1 VSALEELIRV
11 ASDVGNPSLE
21 EWTAQGKKTVGF
33 LCSHVPEEILYAAD
47 VLPYR
52 LRAPGCTDTASADVY
67 MGHVN
72 CTFVRSCLEYVFD
85 GRFDFLD
92 GFVFTNSCDHS
103 RRLYDISREK
113 KPFALMHFLSVPH
126 KVRGEEIAQWHRG
139 EFAALKEAIEKTF
152 GREVTIDELRSAIC
166 VYNESRTLLRELYDL
181 RKADRPPLTGAE
193 TLSIVLAASSMPRGD
208 FNRVLRAALQ
218 ELRKREGVSGH
229 RARLMV
235 AGSGGC
241 DDPEYYRVIED
252 QGGLIVTDSLCFG
265 SRYFWNEVVEGEED
279 VLLALARSYL
289 RRPSCANATDQV
301 GERFE
306 FIQRMTRDFDVDGV
320 IFQRIRHC
328 DLWGGQLFYLT
339 GKMKEASIP
348 LLSLEREYRLG
359 ATGQL
364 RTRVQ
369 AFLESME

>member
-1 VSALEELIRV
+1 MSALEELVHV
-11 ASDVGNPSLE
+11 ARSVDNPYLE
-21 EWTAQGKKTVGF
+21 KWTARGKKAVGF

-72 CTFVRSCLEYVFD
+72 CTFVRSCLEFVFS

-92 GFVFTNSCDHS
+92 GLIFTNSCDHT
-103 RRLYDISREK
+103 RRLYDILREK
-113 KPFALMHFLSVPH
+113 QPFTLMHFLSVPH
-126 KVRGEEIAQWHRG
+126 KVGGEEIARWHRD
-139 EFAALKEAIEKTF
+139 EFAVLKEGIENTF
-152 GREVTIDELRSAIC
+152 GAKVTDDKLRGAIR
-166 VYNESRTLLRELYDL
+166 VYNESRALLRELYDL
-181 RKADRPPLTGAE
+181 RKGDRPPLTGTE
-193 TLSIVLAASSMPRGD
+193 TLSVVLAAGSMPREE
-208 FNRVLRAALQ
+208 FNRILRRALQ
-218 ELRKREGVSGH
+218 ELREREGVSGH

-241 DDPEYYRVIED
+241 DDPEYFRIIED

-265 SRYFWNEVVEGEED
+265 SRYFWNPVDDED
-279 VLLALARSYL
+279 DPLLALARSYL
-289 RRPSCANATDQV
+289 RRPACANMTDQV
-301 GERFE
+301 AERFE
-306 FIQRMTRDFDVDGV
+306 FIEQMTRDFGADGV

-328 DLWGGQLFYLT
+328 DLWGGQMFYIT
-339 GKMKEASIP
+339 EKMKDSKIP
-348 LLSLEREYRLG
+348 LLSLEREYRLA

>member
-1 VSALEELIRV
+1 MSALEELIQV
-11 ASDVGNPSLE
+11 ASSVENPHVE
-21 EWTAQGKKTVGF
+21 EWTARGKKAVGF

-72 CTFVRSCLEYVFD
+72 CTFVRSSLEYIFA

-103 RRLYDISREK
+103 RRLYDVLREK
-113 KPFALMHFLSVPH
+113 KPFTFMHFLSVPH
-126 KVRGEEIAQWHRG
+126 KVGGDEIAHWHRG
-139 EFAALKEAIEKTF
+139 EFALLEEAIEKTF
-152 GREVTIDELRSAIC
+152 GAEVTDDALRNAIE
-166 VYNESRTLLRELYDL
+166 VYNESRTLLKQLYDL
-181 RKADRPPLTGAE
+181 RKGERPPLTGAE
-193 TLSIVLAASSMPRGD
+193 TLSIVLAASSMPREA
-208 FNRVLRAALQ
+208 FNRILRSALG
-218 ELRKREGVSGH
+218 ELREREGVSGH

-241 DDPEYYRVIED
+241 DDPEYYRIIED

-265 SRYFWNEVVEGEED
+265 SRYFWNPVEDQED
-279 VLLALARSYL
+279 PLLALATSYL
-289 RRPSCANATDQV
+289 HRPSCANMTDQV
-301 GERFE
+301 AGRFRFIER
-306 FIQRMTRDFDVDGV
+306 MVHDFAVDGV
-320 IFQRIRHC
+320 IFQRIRNC
-328 DLWGGQLFYLT
+328 DLWGGQHFYIT
-339 GKMKEASIP
+339 EKMKEAKIP
-348 LLSLEREYRLG
+348 LLSLEREYRLD

>member
-1 VSALEELIRV
+1 MSALEELIQV
-11 ASDVGNPSLE
+11 ASSVENPHVE
-21 EWTAQGKKTVGF
+21 EWTARGKKAVGF

-72 CTFVRSCLEYVFD
+72 CTFVRSSLEYIFA

-103 RRLYDISREK
+103 RRLYDVLREK
-113 KPFALMHFLSVPH
+113 KPFTFMHFLSVPH
-126 KVRGEEIAQWHRG
+126 KVGGDEIAQWHRG
-139 EFAALKEAIEKTF
+139 EFALLEEAIEKTF
-152 GREVTIDELRSAIC
+152 GAEVTDDALRNAIE
-166 VYNESRTLLRELYDL
+166 VYNESRTLLKQLYDL
-181 RKADRPPLTGAE
+181 RKGERPPLTGAE
-193 TLSIVLAASSMPRGD
+193 TLSIVLAASSMPREA
-208 FNRVLRAALQ
+208 FNRILRRALE
-218 ELRKREGVSGH
+218 ELREREGVSGH

-241 DDPEYYRVIED
+241 DDPEYYRIIED

-265 SRYFWNEVVEGEED
+265 SRYFWNPVEDQED
-279 VLLALARSYL
+279 PLLALATSYL
-289 RRPSCANATDQV
+289 HRPSCANMTDQV
-301 GERFE
+301 AGRFRFIER
-306 FIQRMTRDFDVDGV
+306 MVHDFAVDGV
-320 IFQRIRHC
+320 IFQRIRNC
-328 DLWGGQLFYLT
+328 DLWGGQLFYIT
-339 GKMKEASIP
+339 EKMKEAKIP
-348 LLSLEREYRLG
+348 LLSLEREYRLD

>member
-1 VSALEELIRV
+1 MSALEELNQV
-11 ASDVGNPSLE
+11 ASGVENSYLE
-21 EWTAQGKKTVGF
+21 EWTAQGKKAVGF

-72 CTFVRSCLEYVFD
+72 CTFVRSCLEYIFA

-103 RRLYDISREK
+103 RRLYDVLREK
-113 KPFALMHFLSVPH
+113 KPFTFMHFLSVPH
-126 KVRGEEIAQWHRG
+126 KVGGDEIAEWHRG
-139 EFAALKEAIEKTF
+139 EFAVLKEGIEKTF
-152 GREVTIDELRSAIC
+152 GAEVTDDKLRDSIR
-166 VYNESRTLLRELYDL
+166 VYNESRTLLKELYDL
-181 RKADRPPLTGAE
+181 RKSEQPPLTGAE
-193 TLSIVLAASSMPRGD
+193 TLSIVLAASSMPREA
-208 FNRVLRAALQ
+208 FNRLLRKALE
-218 ELRKREGVSGH
+218 ELRERGGASGH

-241 DDPEYYRVIED
+241 DDPEYYRIIED

-265 SRYFWNEVVEGEED
+265 SRYFWNHVEGEED
-279 VLLALARSYL
+279 LLLALATSYL
-289 RRPSCANATDQV
+289 RRPSCANMTDQV
-301 GERFE
+301 AERFE
-306 FIQRMTRDFDVDGV
+306 FIERMVHEFAVDGV

-328 DLWGGQLFYLT
+328 DLWGGQLFYIT
-339 GKMKEASIP
+339 EKMKESKIP
-348 LLSLEREYRLG
+348 LLSLEREYRLA

>member
-1 VSALEELIRV
+1 MSALEELIQV
-11 ASDVGNPSLE
+11 ASSVENPHVE
-21 EWTAQGKKTVGF
+21 EWTARGKKAVGF

-47 VLPYR
+47 LLPYR

-72 CTFVRSCLEYVFD
+72 CTFVRSSLEYIFA

-103 RRLYDISREK
+103 RRLYDVLREK
-113 KPFALMHFLSVPH
+113 KPFTFMHFLSVPH
-126 KVRGEEIAQWHRG
+126 KVGGDEIAHWHRG
-139 EFAALKEAIEKTF
+139 EFALLEEAIEKTF
-152 GREVTIDELRSAIC
+152 GAEVTDDALRNAIE
-166 VYNESRTLLRELYDL
+166 VYNESRTLLKQLYDL
-181 RKADRPPLTGAE
+181 RKGERPPLTGAE
-193 TLSIVLAASSMPRGD
+193 TLSIVLAASSMPREA
-208 FNRVLRAALQ
+208 FNRILRSALG
-218 ELRKREGVSGH
+218 ELREREGVSGH

-241 DDPEYYRVIED
+241 DDPEYYRIIED

-265 SRYFWNEVVEGEED
+265 SRYFWNPVEDQED
-279 VLLALARSYL
+279 PLLALATSYL
-289 RRPSCANATDQV
+289 HRPSCANMTDQV
-301 GERFE
+301 AGRFRFIER
-306 FIQRMTRDFDVDGV
+306 MVHDFAVDGV
-320 IFQRIRHC
+320 IFQRIRNC
-328 DLWGGQLFYLT
+328 DLWGGQLFYIT
-339 GKMKEASIP
+339 EKMKEAKIP
-348 LLSLEREYRLG
+348 LLSLEREYRLD

>member
-1 VSALEELIRV
+1 MSALEELIQI
-11 ASDVGNPSLE
+11 ASGVENPYLE
-21 EWTAQGKKTVGF
+21 EWTARGKKAVGF
-33 LCSHVPEEILYAAD
+33 LCSHVPEEVLYAAD

-52 LRAPGCTDTASADVY
+52 LRAPGCADTFSADVY

-72 CTFVRSCLEYVFD
+72 CTFVRSCLEYIFS
-85 GRFDFLD
+85 GSFDFLD

-103 RRLYDISREK
+103 RRLYDVLREK
-113 KPFALMHFLSVPH
+113 KPFPFMQFLSVPH
-126 KVRGEEIAQWHRG
+126 KVGGEEIAQWHRG
-139 EFAALKEAIEKTF
+139 EFAALVKAIEESF
-152 GREVTIDELRSAIC
+152 GAEVTDDKLRSAIRL
-166 VYNESRTLLRELYDL
+166 YAESRALLRELYDL
-181 RKADRPPLTGAE
+181 RKGDRPPLTGAE
-193 TLSIVLAASSMPRGD
+193 TLSIVLAASSMPRED
-208 FNRVLRAALQ
+208 FNRILRKALA
-218 ELRKREGVSGH
+218 ELREREGLSGH

-265 SRYFWNEVVEGEED
+265 SRYFWNDVEDEED
-279 VLLALARSYL
+279 PLLGLARSYL
-289 RRPSCANATDQV
+289 RRPACANMTDQV
-301 GERFE
+301 AERFE
-306 FIQRMTRDFDVDGV
+306 FIKRMTHDFQVDGV

-328 DLWGGQLFYLT
+328 DLWGGQLFYIT
-339 GKMKEASIP
+339 EKMRESNIP

>member
-1 VSALEELIRV
+1 MSALEDLFRV
-11 ASDVGNPSLE
+11 AGSVENPYLE
-21 EWTAQGKKTVGF
+21 AWKARGRKAVGF

-72 CTFVRSCLEYVFD
+72 CTFVRSCLEFIFT

-92 GFVFTNSCDHS
+92 GIVFTNSCDHS
-103 RRLYDISREK
+103 RRLYDILREK
-113 KPFALMHFLSVPH
+113 KPFGLMHFLSVPH
-126 KVRGEEIAQWHRG
+126 KVGGEEIARWHRG
-139 EFAALKEAIEKTF
+139 EFAVLTEEIEKTF
-152 GREVTIDELRSAIC
+152 GAEVTDAGLRSAIR
-166 VYNESRTLLRELYDL
+166 VYNESRALLRKLYDL

-193 TLSIVLAASSMPRGD
+193 ALSIVLAAGSMPRD
-208 FNRVLRAALQ
+208 EFNRVLRAALV
-218 ELRKREGVSGH
+218 ELGEREGVSGH

-265 SRYFWNEVVEGEED
+265 SRYFWNEVKDEED
-279 VLLALARSYL
+279 LLLALARSYL
-289 RRPSCANATDQV
+289 RRPACANMTDQV
-301 GERFE
+301 AERFE
-306 FIQRMTRDFDVDGV
+306 FIERMTRDFDVDGV

-328 DLWGGQLFYLT
+328 DLWGGQLLYVT
-339 GKMKEASIP
+339 EKMRESRIP

-369 AFLESME
+369 AFLESIE

>member
-1 VSALEELIRV
+1 MSALEELIQV
-11 ASDVGNPSLE
+11 ASSVENPHVE
-21 EWTAQGKKTVGF
+21 EWTARGKKAVGF

-72 CTFVRSCLEYVFD
+72 CTFVRSSLEYIFA

-103 RRLYDISREK
+103 RRLYDVLREK
-113 KPFALMHFLSVPH
+113 KPFTFMHFLSVPH
-126 KVRGEEIAQWHRG
+126 KVGGDEIAHWHRG
-139 EFAALKEAIEKTF
+139 EFALLEEAIEKTF
-152 GREVTIDELRSAIC
+152 GAEITDDELRNAIE
-166 VYNESRTLLRELYDL
+166 VYNESRTLLKQLYDL
-181 RKADRPPLTGAE
+181 RKGERPPLTGAE
-193 TLSIVLAASSMPRGD
+193 TLSIVLAASSMPREA
-208 FNRVLRAALQ
+208 FNRILRSALG
-218 ELRKREGVSGH
+218 ELREREGVSGH

-241 DDPEYYRVIED
+241 DDPEYYRIIED

-265 SRYFWNEVVEGEED
+265 SRYFWNPVEDQED
-279 VLLALARSYL
+279 PLLALATSYL
-289 RRPSCANATDQV
+289 HRPSCANMTDQV
-301 GERFE
+301 AGRFRFIER
-306 FIQRMTRDFDVDGV
+306 MVHDFAVDGV
-320 IFQRIRHC
+320 IFQRIRNC
-328 DLWGGQLFYLT
+328 DLWGGQLFYIT
-339 GKMKEASIP
+339 EKMKEAKIP
-348 LLSLEREYRLG
+348 LLSLEREYRLD